1 METLNQTNTTH
12 RETFSPML
20 LAFLKQKIKEL
31 GQEKNE
37 QIIMESIQVV
47 ADEITHK
54 QVINTKEIKDEL
66 EERLKGELATR
77 DFVRAEINQV
87 RTELAEVRQE
97 LKQDIAEVR
106 QELAEV
112 KQELKQ
118 ENADLKADIRFI
130 RQEMKFYAIG
140 LGVLMIILQPK
151 VFEFISTLFK

>member
-87 RTELAEVRQE
+87 RAE
-97 LKQDIAEVR
+97 IAEVR
-106 QELAEV
+106 QEIAEV

-118 ENADLKADIRFI
+118 DISGISNKFNI
-130 RQEMKFYAIG
+130 LEQKVKFYAIG
-140 LGVLMIILQPK
+140 LGFLMIILQPK
-151 VFEFISTLFK
+151 VFEFISTLFN

>member
-77 DFVRAEINQV
+77 DFVRAEI
-87 RTELAEVRQE
+87 AEAKQE
-97 LKQDIAEVR
+97 LKQDISGITNKFNILEQKV
-106 QELAEV
+106 
-112 KQELKQ
+112 
-118 ENADLKADIRFI
+118 
-130 RQEMKFYAIG
+130 KFYAIG
-140 LGVLMIILQPK
+140 LGFLMIILQPK

>member
-77 DFVRAEINQV
+77 DFVRAEI
-87 RTELAEVRQE
+87 AEAKQE
-97 LKQDIAEVR
+97 LKQDIAGITNKFNILEQKV
-106 QELAEV
+106 
-112 KQELKQ
+112 
-118 ENADLKADIRFI
+118 
-130 RQEMKFYAIG
+130 KFYAIG
-140 LGVLMIILQPK
+140 LGFLMIILQPK
-151 VFEFISTLFK
+151 VFEFITALFK

>member
-87 RTELAEVRQE
+87 RAE
-97 LKQDIAEVR
+97 IAEVR
-106 QELAEV
+106 QEIAEV

-118 ENADLKADIRFI
+118 DISGISNKFNI
-130 RQEMKFYAIG
+130 LEQKVKFYASG
-140 LGVLMIILQPK
+140 LGFLMIILQPK

>member
-1 METLNQTNTTH
+1 METLNQANTTN

-47 ADEITHK
+47 ADEIDHK
-54 QVINTKEIKDEL
+54 QTINTKEIKDEL
-66 EERLKGELATR
+66 EERLKGELATK

-87 RTELAEVRQE
+87 RTE
-97 LKQDIAEVR
+97 IAEVR
-106 QELAEV
+106 
-112 KQELKQ
+112 
-118 ENADLKADIRFI
+118 ADNRSI

-140 LGVLMIILQPK
+140 LGFLMIILQPK
-151 VFEFISTLFK
+151 VFEFITTLFK

>member
-77 DFVRAEINQV
+77 DFVRAEI
-87 RTELAEVRQE
+87 AE
-97 LKQDIAEVR
+97 A
-106 QELAEV
+106 

-118 ENADLKADIRFI
+118 EIVEANNKFNILEQK
-130 RQEMKFYAIG
+130 MKFYAIG
-140 LGVLMIILQPK
+140 LGVLMIVLQPK
-151 VFEFISTLFK
+151 VFEFIVTLFK

>member
-77 DFVRAEINQV
+77 DFVRAEI
-87 RTELAEVRQE
+87 AEAKQE
-97 LKQDIAEVR
+97 LKQDIAGITNKFNILEQKV
-106 QELAEV
+106 
-112 KQELKQ
+112 
-118 ENADLKADIRFI
+118 
-130 RQEMKFYAIG
+130 KFYAIG
-140 LGVLMIILQPK
+140 LGFLMIILQPK

>member
-87 RTELAEVRQE
+87 RAE
-97 LKQDIAEVR
+97 IAEVR
-106 QELAEV
+106 QEIAEV

-118 ENADLKADIRFI
+118 DI
-130 RQEMKFYAIG
+130 
-140 LGVLMIILQPK
+140 
-151 VFEFISTLFK
+151 S

>member
-77 DFVRAEINQV
+77 DFVRAEI
-87 RTELAEVRQE
+87 AEAKQE
-97 LKQDIAEVR
+97 LKQDISGISNKFNILEQKV
-106 QELAEV
+106 
-112 KQELKQ
+112 
-118 ENADLKADIRFI
+118 
-130 RQEMKFYAIG
+130 KFYAIG
-140 LGVLMIILQPK
+140 LGFLMIILQPK

>member
-77 DFVRAEINQV
+77 DFVRAEI
-87 RTELAEVRQE
+87 AEAKQE
-97 LKQDIAEVR
+97 LKQDISGITNKFNILEQKV
-106 QELAEV
+106 
-112 KQELKQ
+112 
-118 ENADLKADIRFI
+118 
-130 RQEMKFYAIG
+130 KFYAIG
-140 LGVLMIILQPK
+140 LGFLMIILQPK
-151 VFEFISTLFK
+151 VFEFITALFK

>member
-87 RTELAEVRQE
+87 RTE
-97 LKQDIAEVR
+97 IAEVSNKFNILE
-106 QELAEV
+106 QKV
-112 KQELKQ
+112 
-118 ENADLKADIRFI
+118 
-130 RQEMKFYAIG
+130 KFYAIG
-140 LGVLMIILQPK
+140 LGFLMIILQPK
-151 VFEFISTLFK
+151 VFEFITALFK

>member
-87 RTELAEVRQE
+87 RAE
-97 LKQDIAEVR
+97 IAEVR
-106 QELAEV
+106 QEIAEV

-118 ENADLKADIRFI
+118 DISGISNKFNI
-130 RQEMKFYAIG
+130 LEQKVKFYAIG
-140 LGVLMIILQPK
+140 LGFLMIILQPK